1 MVLVD
6 SHCHLDSLDLTAYD
20 NNLSA
25 ALQAAEQLNVKHFLC
40 VGLDLDSF
48 PSMYQM
54 MEHRTNVSMSVGVH
68 PLHVD
73 KKDRESKALES
84 DELKSPTLQASEL
97 DIDLLKVYAQRPKVV
112 AVGETGLDYF
122 YSPENQSLQ
131 QQMLRQHVL
140 VAREVRK
147 PIIVHSRGAKRDT
160 LEILKVEQARDVG
173 GVLHCFTE
181 DLEMAKQ
188 AIDMG
193 FYISFSGI
201 ITFKNAESLREVVR
215 QLPLERML
223 IETDSPYLAP
233 VPHRGKPNE
242 PKHVV
247 HVAECIADI
256 KSTTVDEVVET
267 TTRNFENLFSVP
279 VPSQ

>member
-6 SHCHLDSLDLTAYD
+6 SHCHLDSLDLTDYD
-20 NNLSA
+20 NSLSA
-25 ALQAAEQLNVKHFLC
+25 ALQAAERVNVKYFLC

-54 MEHRTNVSMSVGVH
+54 MEHRANVSMSVGVH

-73 KKDRESKALES
+73 KKDGEDKVLES
-84 DELKSPTLQASEL
+84 NELKNQKLQATEF
-97 DIDLLKVYAQRPKVV
+97 DIELLKTYAQRPKVV

-122 YSPENQSLQ
+122 YSPENQSIQ
-131 QQMLRQHVL
+131 QQMLRQHVQ
-140 VAREVRK
+140 VAREVGK
-147 PIIVHSRGAKRDT
+147 PIIVHSRGAKQDT
-160 LEILKVEQARDVG
+160 LEILKAEQARDVG

-181 DLEMAKQ
+181 DLDMAKQ
-188 AIDMG
+188 AIDLG

-201 ITFKNAESLREVVR
+201 ITFKKAESLREVVR

-247 HVAECIADI
+247 HVAECIASI
-256 KSTTVDEVVET
+256 KNITVDEAVGT
-267 TTRNFENLFSVP
+267 TTRNFENLFSVL